1 MQALLMAFNI
11 KPIVKTVNMKK
22 QYFWWD
28 TAIKEILKT
37 SQFLMGLIKSYNEEK
52 IKNIPSKII
61 NSVKKFLKQDDI
73 QPKRVQQASQAASM
87 LLGWV
92 TAVIKV
98 NGALL
103 IVEPKRK
110 ELKQS
115 ENELKEAQASLSV
128 KQKELQDVMDQVA

>member
-1 MQALLMAFNI
+1 
-11 KPIVKTVNMKK
+11 
-22 QYFWWD
+22 
-28 TAIKEILKT
+28 
-37 SQFLMGLIKSYNEEK
+37 MGLIKSYNEEK

-115 ENELKEAQASLSV
+115 ENELKEA
-128 KQKELQDVMDQVA
+128 